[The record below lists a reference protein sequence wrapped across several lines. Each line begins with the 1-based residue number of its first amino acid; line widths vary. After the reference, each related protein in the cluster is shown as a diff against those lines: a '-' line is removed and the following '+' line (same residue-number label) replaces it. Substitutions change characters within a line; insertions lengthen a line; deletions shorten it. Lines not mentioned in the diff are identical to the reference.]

1 MKKQKLVDQLLKES
15 VMAEATTSTDS
26 LNDRPALLAL
36 TRATTQLIYQD
47 LVATQYTSRPVA
59 ALYGVKYLNPNKELT
74 FVTGATYG
82 GQYGHSDRATIP
94 ALDLALAPTLMKDN
108 VFTFQNVVFKVL
120 EDTPFAGSTETDLF
134 DLVSEGI
141 AASTIRMAPE
151 AAVTTKFEE
160 PTSEISEAAFEVNK
174 WQADVKSRK
183 FKTEI
188 TVELAQDMEAAGF
201 NAPEMLEDILSTQMA
216 EEINKDV
223 MQSLITVSS
232 RFKVKGVS
240 DKGILDLSA
249 AGSSVEQGR
258 TLYRYIAEMNASI
271 QRNTSYSATYVLA
284 SSRSAALLASSG
296 WLQKNNVDVP
306 EAAYGVL
313 NNGLVVYCD
322 NNSPAEYVI
331 VGVKAEYGDNEMI
344 GSLFLAPYAEGL
356 SKEADPTDH
365 VGTYKIINDPDSL
378 QPKLM
383 LLVRYA
389 LCVNPYTMG
398 IDDEKARVI
407 DSTDFSNFAGKSQ
420 MSVLLGVK
428 LPKLV

>member
-1 MKKQKLVDQLLKES
+1 MKNLKLVDKLLTES
-15 VMAEATTSTDS
+15 VMSEATTSTDIE
-26 LNDRPALLAL
+26 NDRPALLAL

-47 LVATQYTSRPVA
+47 LVATQYTSRPTA
-59 ALYGVKYLNPNKELT
+59 ALYGIKYLNPNKELT

-82 GQYGHSDRATIP
+82 GQYGTEDRKTIP
-94 ALDLALAPTLMKDN
+94 DLDLALAPTLVKDDL
-108 VFTFQNVVFKVL
+108 FKYQNVVFKVL
-120 EDTPFAGSTETDLF
+120 TDTPFAGSTETDLF

-141 AASTIRMAPE
+141 AASSIRMAPE
-151 AAVTTKFEE
+151 AATTSKFEE
-160 PTSEISEAAFEVNK
+160 PNSSIAEAGFQVNK

-201 NAPEMLEDILSTQMA
+201 NAPEMLEDILATQMA

-223 MQSLITVSS
+223 IQSLVTVSS
-232 RFKVKGVS
+232 RYKVKGVS

-249 AGSSVEQGR
+249 ISSSVEQAR
-258 TLYRYIAEMNASI
+258 TLYRFICEMNASI
-271 QRNTSYSATYVLA
+271 QRGTSYSATYVLA

-296 WLQKNNVDVP
+296 WLQKNVDGIP
-306 EAAYGVL
+306 DAAYGVL

-322 NNSPAEYVI
+322 NNSPAEYVV
-331 VGVKAEYGDNEMI
+331 VGVKAEYGENEMI
-344 GSLFLAPYAEGL
+344 GSLFYAPYAEGL
-356 SKEADPTDH
+356 SKESDPTDH
-365 VGTYKIINDPDSL
+365 IGTYKIINDPDSL

-389 LCVNPYTMG
+389 LCVNPYTMAIG
-398 IDDEKARVI
+398 DDEARVI
-407 DSTDFSNFAGKSQ
+407 DSTDIGLFAGRSQ